1 MNIFNYL
8 FTFLKKIIKI
18 ISKYI
23 FIPVITRYYI
33 ILLLGIGFNIFFFLL
48 VKNILFTDKTSFE
61 DLFVLS
67 LANTTI
73 FAITLYVYSIVTLHL
88 IKSKPFRIKGQVF
101 ILGFFF
107 ISEFF
112 LVLALFD
119 CLSWLGI
126 HVTIGV
132 CPWIYFR
139 PFLIVLFIIIF
150 CLIIRFSYGLSKDY
164 FPDEIDDNAL
174 EMDEE
179 EKKKNKKD
187 NK

>member
-1 MNIFNYL
+1 MTKIINYL
-8 FTFLKKIIKI
+8 FSFLKKLIEIV
-18 ISKYI
+18 SKYI
-23 FIPVITRYYI
+23 FIPIIIRYYLL
-33 ILLLGIGFNIFFFLL
+33 LLLGMTLNICFFFIC
-48 VKNILFTDKTSFE
+48 KNIIFTDKTSFE

-67 LANTTI
+67 IANTTI
-73 FAITLYVYSIVTLHL
+73 FAITLYVYSIVTLQL
-88 IKSKPFRIKGQVF
+88 TKSKPLRIKGQVF

-119 CLSWLGI
+119 CLVWFGI
-126 HVTIGV
+126 RVTIGT

-139 PFLIVLFIIIF
+139 PFLIVFFIIIF

-174 EMDEE
+174 EIDDE
-179 EKKKNKKD
+179 KNKKKD
-187 NK
+187 IK